1 MWAALKARL
10 RRREEEQA
18 AAAPPPPPA
27 QRPPARPPVPPP
39 GGGTRPAAQ
48 PQSRPSAPSRPPA
61 PAPASG
67 NRPSTPAPNRPPP
80 ATRPATR
87 VQPATAPGKPT
98 AAAPPTPASRPRSS
112 PLTAADPEV
121 FADGFFGQR
130 LDEGDLDDLLD
141 TLEIGL
147 LEADVALPVV
157 ERLRRDLRKEFAG
170 RKLRRGLDAEAVVK
184 QTLEASVRSIL
195 AQPPMDLAAR
205 IRSFSPKPFV
215 ILFVGVNGTGK
226 TTTVAKLAVWLRE
239 AGLSVVIAAGDT
251 YRAGAI
257 EQLLV
262 HGERL
267 GIRVIRQQ
275 EGSDPAAVG
284 FDAIE
289 HARAKGVDVVLV
301 DTAGRQHTNEN
312 LVEEA
317 KKIRRVTNPA
327 LTLFV
332 GDALSGNDVVTQARQ
347 FEQAIGIDGLV
358 LTKLDADAKG
368 GAALSA
374 TYVTKKPILFVG
386 VGQGYS
392 DLRPF
397 EPEWMMRRLFAEEA
411 AV

>member
-10 RRREEEQA
+10 RRREEEA
-18 AAAPPPPPA
+18 APPAPASTAAPPP
-27 QRPPARPPVPPP
+27 VPPRASV
-39 GGGTRPAAQ
+39 TPAAVQ
-48 PQSRPSAPSRPPA
+48 ASRPSPAEAASPPS
-61 PAPASG
+61 G
-67 NRPSTPAPNRPPP
+67 D
-80 ATRPATR
+80 
-87 VQPATAPGKPT
+87 
-98 AAAPPTPASRPRSS
+98 
-112 PLTAADPEV
+112 L
-121 FADGFFGQR
+121 FADGFFGQKVS
-130 LDEGDLDDLLD
+130 DATLDDLLD

-157 ERLRRDLRKEFAG
+157 EKLRRDLRKEFAG
-170 RKLRRGLDAEAVVK
+170 RKLRRGLDVEEVVRK
-184 QTLEASVRSIL
+184 TLETSIRAVL
-195 AQPPMDLAAR
+195 AQPPLDVAAK
-205 IRSFSPKPFV
+205 IRAHPTKPFV

-226 TTTVAKLAVWLRE
+226 TTTVAKMAVWLRA
-239 AGLSVVIAAGDT
+239 AGFSVVIAAGDT

-267 GIRVIRQQ
+267 GVRVIRQQ

-289 HARAKGVDVVLV
+289 HARAKGIDVVLV

-312 LVEEA
+312 LIEEA
-317 KKIRRVTNPA
+317 KKIRRVTAPA

-332 GDALSGNDVVTQARQ
+332 GDALAGNDVVTQARL
-347 FEQAIGIDGLV
+347 FEKMIGLDGLV
-358 LTKLDADAKG
+358 LTKLDADVKG

-374 TYVTKKPILFVG
+374 TYVTKKPIVFVG

-392 DLRPF
+392 DFRPF
-397 EPEWMMRRLFAEEA
+397 DPEWMVRRLFAEEA